1 MKKDIINPPIKATAI
16 EPKSSSL
23 TAKIISQIIVV
34 ALVRKIGINLSAM
47 LC

>member
-1 MKKDIINPPIKATAI
+1 MKKDIINPPINATAI

-23 TAKIISQIIVV
+23 TAKIINQIIVV
-34 ALVRKIGINLSAM
+34 AFVRKMGINLSAI